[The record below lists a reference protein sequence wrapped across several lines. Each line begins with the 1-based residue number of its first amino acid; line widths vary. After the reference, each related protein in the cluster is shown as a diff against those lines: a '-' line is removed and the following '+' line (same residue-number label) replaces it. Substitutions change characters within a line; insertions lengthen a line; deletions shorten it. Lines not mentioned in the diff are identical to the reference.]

1 MRVSSWS
8 EYSLIIVL
16 HLARRHGGGLP
27 PVAAREIA
35 EVEHLPAHYVEQI
48 LLRLRRAGLVESMR
62 GARGGYRLARDPAA
76 ISVRDV
82 MTASEHQL
90 LDLNCETHQ
99 VDPERC
105 APNASCSIRPV
116 WVELQRQIDTFLGG
130 ITLASLL
137 EAEASAADLVALH
150 GAG

>member
-1 MRVSSWS
+1 MRVSSWT

-16 HLARRHGGGLP
+16 HLARRQRLDQAA
-27 PVAAREIA
+27 VAAREIA
-35 EVEHLPAHYVEQI
+35 AVERLPAHYVEQI
-48 LLRLRRAGLVESMR
+48 LLRLRRAALVESVR
-62 GARGGYRLARDPAA
+62 GARGGYRLARDPAE

-90 LDLNCETHQ
+90 FDLNCDTHQ

-105 APNASCSIRPV
+105 APQAGCGLRPV
-116 WVELQRQIDTFLGG
+116 WVELQRQIDGFLAG

-137 EAEASAADLVALH
+137 EREPAAPDLVPLTVAT
-150 GAG
+150 